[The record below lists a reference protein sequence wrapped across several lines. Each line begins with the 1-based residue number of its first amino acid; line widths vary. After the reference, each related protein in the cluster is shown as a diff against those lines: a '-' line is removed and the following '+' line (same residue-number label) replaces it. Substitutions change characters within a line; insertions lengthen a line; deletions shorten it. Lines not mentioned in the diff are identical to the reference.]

1 MAVATPDSTRNPR
14 DATEP
19 DGTAV
24 VTVAEL
30 EAAVDLVAAF
40 VARFEP
46 ARYSGA
52 DAASLLAV
60 FTRVEHLGVA
70 GKTLAAHRAAECNR
84 HVLTGHRS
92 PALWLSA
99 ETGDSVGDA
108 KGLLALG
115 ETLADQPGLD
125 EAFRAGRLSR
135 ARAAL
140 VADAVTVNP
149 DQEADLI
156 DGAQRDS
163 HATLRQQ
170 CLKAKAEGRSR
181 EEESRHHRALHVH
194 RRCRTYTDAEGAFR
208 LDASLTPEAGASL
221 LSALQAHTDR
231 YFRQARRTG
240 LFESPD
246 AYRADALV
254 SLVTG
259 GGTLSSPGTK
269 GSGSSR
275 DPASGPEDPSDH
287 PSDHPA
293 VTSGSGRTGGPG
305 ASVHVRVD
313 LEALRRG
320 SVTGGGCC
328 EIPGVGPVSVDVARE
343 LLGEALVE
351 LVIADATDVTSIYR
365 MGRHIPARLYS
376 ALMERDPRCVVPG
389 CTTRLGLENDH
400 WVTDFS
406 KGGLVSLDNIAR
418 LCGHHHRLR
427 THRGFRLEGGP
438 GDWRWVP
445 PENPVVPARA
455 RSKRRAKAPPARS
468 TGPPLF
474 DPEE

>member
-1 MAVATPDSTRNPR
+1 MPR
-14 DATEP
+14 
-19 DGTAV
+19 V
-24 VTVAEL
+24 
-30 EAAVDLVAAF
+30 
-40 VARFEP
+40 
-46 ARYSGA
+46 S
-52 DAASLLAV
+52 S
-60 FTRVEHLGVA
+60 
-70 GKTLAAHRAAECNR
+70 
-84 HVLTGHRS
+84 
-92 PALWLSA
+92 
-99 ETGDSVGDA
+99 
-108 KGLLALG
+108 LG

-135 ARAAL
+135 SRAAL
-140 VADAVTVNP
+140 VADAVSVNP
-149 DQEADLI
+149 GQEADLVG
-156 DGAQRDS
+156 GAERDS
-163 HATLRQQ
+163 HSTLRQQ
-170 CLKAKAEGRSR
+170 CLKAKAEGRSK
-181 EEESRHHRALHVH
+181 EDEARHHRALHDH

-221 LSALQAHTDR
+221 LSALEAHADR

-254 SLVTG
+254 SLVTA
-259 GGTLSSPGTK
+259 GGTFLPAGTK
-269 GSGSSR
+269 GPGGSR
-275 DPASGPEDPSDH
+275 DPASPEDS
-287 PSDHPA
+287 SDHPA
-293 VTSGSGRTGGPG
+293 TTSGPGRNRGPG

-328 EIPGVGPVSVDVARE
+328 EIPGVGPVSVEVARE
-343 LLGEALVE
+343 VLGEALVE

-389 CTTRLGLENDH
+389 CTARLGLENDH

-438 GDWRWVP
+438 GHWCWVP
-445 PENPVVPARA
+445 PEDPVVPGRA
-455 RSKRRAKAPPARS
+455 RQKRRATTPPARS

>member
-1 MAVATPDSTRNPR
+1 MAVVAPDSTTNPS
-14 DATEP
+14 D
-19 DGTAV
+19 AV
-24 VTVAEL
+24 VVTAAEL
-30 EAAVDLVAAF
+30 DAAVELVAAF

-46 ARYSGA
+46 ARYSGD
-52 DAASLLAV
+52 DAASLLTV

-84 HVLTGHRS
+84 HVRTGHRS
-92 PALWLSA
+92 AALWLSA

-108 KGLLALG
+108 RGLLALG
-115 ETLADQPGLD
+115 GTLADRPGLE

-140 VADAVTVNP
+140 VADAVSVNP
-149 DQEADLI
+149 GQEADLV
-156 DGAQRDS
+156 DGAERDS

-181 EEESRHHRALHVH
+181 EDEARHHQSLHDH

-259 GGTLSSPGTK
+259 GGTLPSPGTK
-269 GSGSSR
+269 GTGRSR
-275 DPASGPEDPSDH
+275 DPASGPDSADDP
-287 PSDHPA
+287 A
-293 VTSGSGRTGGPG
+293 TTSGSGRTGAAG

-328 EIPGVGPVSVDVARE
+328 EIPGVGPVSVEVARE
-343 LLGEALVE
+343 VLGEALVE
-351 LVIADATDVTSIYR
+351 LVIADTTDVTSIYR

-376 ALMERDPRCVVPG
+376 ALMERDPKCVVPG

-438 GDWRWVP
+438 GHWRWVP
-445 PENPVVPARA
+445 PETPVVPGPTRP
-455 RSKRRAKAPPARS
+455 RRRAKAPPARS
-468 TGPPLF
+468 TGPPLP